1 MWKLKNII
9 VPLGDKSSH
18 SLNKFSINQLL
29 KKPTQSDWDKEEE
42 ANDFLQSSVFEK
54 RIQQKKYETNSLNV
68 TEGRSLGTNF
78 INITW
83 KDKNVKNKKCP
94 YSCQWTGERVISAAV
109 SKRSETGVSWLP
121 NHPPPSLH
129 HQFVLVQVI
138 ESSNNTRVCE

>member
-1 MWKLKNII
+1 MWKLKSIS

-29 KKPTQSDWDKEEE
+29 QKNPLKTIETKKKKLMIFFRQACLK
-42 ANDFLQSSVFEK
+42 K
-54 RIQQKKYETNSLNV
+54 RIQQKNYETNSLNV

-109 SKRSETGVSWLP
+109 SKRSETRRVLTAKS
-121 NHPPPSLH
+121 PPPLL
-129 HQFVLVQVI
+129 QFMLVQVI
-138 ESSNNTRVCE
+138 ESSNNTKVCE